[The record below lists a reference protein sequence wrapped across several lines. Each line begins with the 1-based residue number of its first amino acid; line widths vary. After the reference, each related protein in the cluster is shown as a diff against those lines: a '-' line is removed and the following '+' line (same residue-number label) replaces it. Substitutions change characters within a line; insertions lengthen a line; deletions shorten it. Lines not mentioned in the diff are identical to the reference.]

1 MTKTP
6 LDHNGSE
13 VFLYGMH
20 LHLGD
25 HVFINYGADFLG
37 KRENDFTIL
46 VGREYDFTESGGT
59 GVISSDAAFFCVTGP
74 FQAQWVSAA
83 PLHLREPG

>member
-1 MTKTP
+1 MILLFGQTRIR
-6 LDHNGSE
+6 
-13 VFLYGMH
+13 FYY
-20 LHLGD
+20 LG
-25 HVFINYGADFLG
+25 
-37 KRENDFTIL
+37 ENEKTIL
-46 VGREYDFTESGGT
+46 LFLIGREYDFTERGGT